1 MIMSKYK
8 FNKFLIIPIIRK
20 SVFKYNFSFSPFFIL
35 YLKKSFFICFCS
47 RLLDKF
53 LSFDKKINTFCS
65 HLIEIFGTLAPPKL
79 LSLDKIK
86 IKKKPF
92 FICFCSRLL
101 DKFLSFDKKN
111 KFFLFSLNRNFCNF
125 AHENMV
131 IGIFIF
137 SDARESSESLE
148 QYLLL

>member
-53 LSFDKKINTFCS
+53 LSFDKK
-65 HLIEIFGTLAPPKL
+65 
-79 LSLDKIK
+79 
-86 IKKKPF
+86 
-92 FICFCSRLL
+92 
-101 DKFLSFDKKN
+101 N
-111 KFFLFSLNRNFCNF
+111 KFFLFSLNRNFRNF
-125 AHENMV
+125 NSADV
-131 IGIFIF
+131 TI
-137 SDARESSESLE
+137 AR
-148 QYLLL
+148 QNQKNITFF